1 VHAISGDM
9 LPINRSILGSATR
22 TVTCPGQG
30 GRRNDPYKNFAMEV
44 KMLKWAR
51 KKRKKQKSLCPLH
64 SNSAVEELKDSDE
77 RERWR
82 RVRRFKE
89 VTEVK

>member
-1 VHAISGDM
+1 
-9 LPINRSILGSATR
+9 
-22 TVTCPGQG
+22 
-30 GRRNDPYKNFAMEV
+30 MEV

-51 KKRKKQKSLCPLH
+51 KKRKKQKSLCPPH
-64 SNSAVEELKDSDE
+64 SNSAVKELKDRAG

-89 VTEVK
+89 VTG